1 MVIAHF
7 LLLTAMKKLF
17 LLLATSCATLLNA
30 QLYYNPLAIPAAISG
45 NNFTLTVADS
55 SHHFFGANNTATYGV
70 NGSYLGPTLVVNKD
84 DSVNI
89 AVVNNLNQTTTMH
102 WHGLHIPATM
112 DGGPHNVINAAT
124 TWQVGFGI
132 RNAAS
137 TCWYHPHLHMN
148 TGTQVY
154 MGLAGMIIVKDTV
167 ESALNLPRTYGT
179 DDIPV
184 VLQDR
189 TFNANGDLIV
199 DGLADSM
206 VVNGTMHAYLDAPAQ
221 IVRLRVLNGSNVRSY
236 NLGFSDNRTFYVI
249 ASDGGLLSQ
258 PVPVTRLKIAS
269 GERFEILLDLTNDQG
284 NNFVMM
290 SYASAF
296 ANNEP
301 GGGGMPNGA
310 SVLNAVDFGIMQI
323 NVVAPTGNPV
333 TTIPSSLINVTP
345 WNIANINTLRYKT
358 LDGNGMFATM
368 ANFTINFLAFDM
380 MVINDT
386 IPLNNL
392 EVWQF
397 TNNTNIAHPIHIHD
411 VPFYILSRNGN
422 QPPAHE
428 EGLKDVFYILPN
440 EVVQV
445 IMKFEDFAND
455 TMPYMY
461 HCHNLVHEDNGMM
474 AQFIVTDSLTGM
486 VDASEISFSFYPNPT
501 ASSVQLNFQ
510 DSNNEPYTIE
520 LMDAR
525 GRSIESSV
533 VNPEGTAFS
542 LTIDLA
548 DRPAGIYFVKVSGM
562 NASRTLKIIKE

>member
-1 MVIAHF
+1 MP
-7 LLLTAMKKLF
+7 MKKA
-17 LLLATSCATLLNA
+17 LLYLAASCCITLLHA
-30 QLYYNPLAIPAAISG
+30 QTYYNPLAIPSAVTG
-45 NNFTLTVADS
+45 TNFVLTVADT
-55 SHHFFGANNTATYGV
+55 SHNFFGAFQTPTYGI

-89 AVVNNLNQTTTMH
+89 AVQNTLAQSTTIH
-102 WHGLHIPATM
+102 WHGMHIPAEM
-112 DGGPHNVINAAT
+112 DGGPHTVIPAAS
-124 TWQVGFGI
+124 TWNVGFRI
-132 RNAAS
+132 RNEAS

-167 ESALNLPRTYGT
+167 EAALNLPRTYGT

-189 TFNANGDLIV
+189 TFNTNGDFII

-206 VVNGTMHAYLDAPAQ
+206 VVNGTMHPYLDAPAQ
-221 IVRLRVLNGSNVRSY
+221 VVRLRVLNGSNVRSY

-249 ASDGGLLSQ
+249 ASDGGLVAQ

-269 GERFEILLDLTNDQG
+269 GERYEILLDLTNDQG

-296 ANNEP
+296 STTEP

-333 TTIPSSLINVTP
+333 TTIPSSLITVTP
-345 WNIANINTLRYKT
+345 WNVANVNTIRYKT

-368 ANFTINFLAFDM
+368 ANFTINLLEFDM

-392 EVWQF
+392 EMWQF

-422 QPPAHE
+422 QPPVYE
-428 EGLKDVFYILPN
+428 EGLKDVFYIMPN

-445 IMKFEDFAND
+445 IMKFENFTND
-455 TMPYMY
+455 SVPYMY

-474 AQFIVTDSLTGM
+474 AQFIVTDTLTGIG
-486 VDASEISFSFYPNPT
+486 EIATGNVLLYPNPT
-501 ASSVQLNFQ
+501 ASSVQLQF
-510 DSNNEPYTIE
+510 
-520 LMDAR
+520 DATVVQPCTVALYDVN
-525 GRSIESSV
+525 GRLLESEV
-533 VNPEGTAFS
+533 ILPPGIGFKYCVDMTTRA
-542 LTIDLA
+542 
-548 DRPAGIYFVKVSGM
+548 AGIYFLKITGDNV
-562 NASRTLKIIKE
+562 SRTVTIVRE

>member
-1 MVIAHF
+1 
-7 LLLTAMKKLF
+7 MKILF
-17 LLLATSCATLLNA
+17 LFLATSCTTLLNA

-89 AVVNNLNQTTTMH
+89 AVVNNLTQTTTMH

-112 DGGPHNVINAAT
+112 DGGPHNVINAGT

-167 ESALNLPRTYGT
+167 EAALNLPRTYGT

-221 IVRLRVLNGSNVRSY
+221 VVRLRVLNGSNVRSY

-310 SVLNAVDFGIMQI
+310 SVLNATNFGIMQI

-345 WNIANINTLRYKT
+345 WNIANVNTLRYKT

-422 QPPAHE
+422 QPPAYE
-428 EGLKDVFYILPN
+428 GGLKDVFYILPN

-474 AQFIVTDSLTGM
+474 AQFIVTDSFTGIE
-486 VDASEISFSFYPNPT
+486 DATENNFSFYPNPT

-520 LMDAR
+520 LLDAG
-525 GRSIESSV
+525 GRIMQSSL

-542 LTIDLA
+542 YTIDLA
-548 DRPAGIYFVKVSGM
+548 DRPAGIYFLKVSGT
-562 NASRTLKIIKE
+562 NTSRTLKIIKE